1 MTEKI
6 SQFGYSVRK
15 SKLVN
20 TVSASFNTV
29 RGQMADMLQWKKTGG
44 NSLICYLKNTIKPQK
59 YTYKNL

>member
-29 RGQMADMLQWKKTGG
+29 RGQMADMLQ
-44 NSLICYLKNTIKPQK
+44 
-59 YTYKNL
+59 